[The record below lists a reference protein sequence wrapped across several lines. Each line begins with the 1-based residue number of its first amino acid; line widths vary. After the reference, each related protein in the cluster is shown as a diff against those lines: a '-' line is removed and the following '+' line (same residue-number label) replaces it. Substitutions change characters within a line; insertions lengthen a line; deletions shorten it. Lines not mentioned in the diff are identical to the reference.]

1 MGQRVAIV
9 CGEMSGDILGADL
22 IRALRIHWP
31 DATFEGVGG
40 PKMIAEGFESYFD
53 MDRLAVMGLV
63 EPLKRL
69 PELLRMR
76 KSLITRY
83 REDPPTVFIGIDS
96 PDFTTNIEL
105 ALRAAGTK
113 TVHYVSP
120 SVWAWRKGRIH
131 KIKRADDL
139 MLTLLPF
146 EADFYRQHDVP
157 VVFVGHPLAD
167 QIEPITAAEAR
178 RELGLDVS
186 SEVLTLMPGSRE
198 SEVSMMSRDYFDAA
212 RVLFERGEIE
222 NIVIP
227 AANDARYRQL
237 AELLCHYPELPVKL
251 IRGQSQLAMS
261 AASVVLLTSGTTA
274 LEAMLLNRPMV
285 VAYRTSAVTFFV
297 MSRLVDIKFIALP
310 NLIAGEKIV
319 PEVIQSEVSVDRLV
333 SEVSSLLRN
342 DQQSER
348 FLALTQILQQGGSAK
363 AAQAIVSL
371 CSH

>member
-1 MGQRVAIV
+1 MGQRVAII
-9 CGEMSGDILGADL
+9 CGEMSGDVLGADL

-31 DATFEGVGG
+31 DASFEGVGG
-40 PKMIAEGFESYFD
+40 PKMIAEGFESHFD

-76 KSLITRY
+76 KSLISRY
-83 REDPPTVFIGIDS
+83 RDDPPTVFIGIDS

-105 ALRAAGTK
+105 ALRNAGIK

-167 QIEPITAAEAR
+167 QIVPISAAEAR
-178 RELGLDVS
+178 TELGLAAAAVT
-186 SEVLTLMPGSRE
+186 LTLMPGSRG
-198 SEVSMMSRDYFDAA
+198 SEVAMMSRDYFDAA
-212 RVLFERGEIE
+212 NVLFEQGKIDS
-222 NIVIP
+222 IVVP
-227 AANDARYRQL
+227 AANDARFSEL
-237 AELLCHYPELPVKL
+237 ANILEHYPNLPVKL
-251 IRGQSQLAMS
+251 IRGQSHLAMS

-274 LEAMLLNRPMV
+274 LEAMLLGRPMV
-285 VAYRTSAVTFFV
+285 VAYRASAMSFFV
-297 MSRLVDIKFIALP
+297 ISKFVDTEFIALP
-310 NLIAGEKIV
+310 NLIAGEGIV
-319 PEVIQSEVSVDRLV
+319 PEIIQSEVSVDRLV
-333 SEVSSLLRN
+333 GEVSALLRS

-348 FLALTQILQQGGSAK
+348 FRALTELLQQGGSAK
-363 AAQAIVSL
+363 AAEAIVTL